1 MPQII
6 NTNVNSL
13 LAQRNLNKSQTSLE
27 VSLSRLS
34 SGLRINTAKD
44 DAAGLAIANRFT
56 TQIRGLDQ
64 AARNA
69 NDGISLAQTA
79 EGGLSSIA
87 TNLQRLRELAVQS
100 ANGSMTS
107 ADRKSLNAEAT
118 QLIAEIDRIGK
129 ETSFNGVKLLDG
141 ATRETKLHI
150 GANANQTISFNIQAA
165 TVDRMGVTDQA
176 SLSSVMVRSDAD
188 FETALGSSDLVI
200 NGVAIGATQSS
211 YDSTSSTGKNISAIS
226 KAYAVNLKSADSGVT
241 AQVNETRAEGLS
253 MTSSGS
259 ATAGGIVVNGVSIAV
274 TVVKADA
281 AATREAVVSALNAKS
296 GQTGVTAVDTGSAGT
311 GIELTSADGR
321 NISVSIVSAN
331 SEFTAQAVGIATDI
345 TYGTYSLSSD
355 KSISVST
362 GTGGDIRHAGL
373 RAGEYQSAVSYVS
386 SGTLNSSSFSAGDF
400 TINGVQIG
408 PSIATS
414 DAASTTGKASGAIAK
429 AAAINALSD
438 KTGITATVDDNVVKG
453 TSMNSVADTGTI
465 SINGVTTQNFAT
477 TTDEGYTRSV
487 VVNAI
492 NAIAGQTGVKA
503 IDTGNDSTGIQ
514 LVAEDGRN
522 INVALNN
529 GLTAAVTGV
538 TSGLSQGGYT
548 LSSEKAITVGYGSG
562 SATGSSEEV
571 GGLTLG
577 VFGIAKSGTSIKNV
591 DLTSAE
597 SANEAITAVDNAL
610 SAVDSNRSQ
619 LGAIQNRLTSTI
631 SNLQSTSDSLTA
643 ARSRIQDA
651 DFAQETAA
659 LTRSQILQQA
669 GVSILAQANSLPQL
683 ALSLLG

>member
-27 VSLSRLS
+27 VSLARLS
-34 SGLRINTAKD
+34 SGLRINSAKD

-79 EGGLSSIA
+79 EGGLSNIA

-100 ANGSMTS
+100 ANGSMTA
-107 ADRKSLNAEAT
+107 ADRSSLNAEAG

-141 ATRETKLHI
+141 ATRSTALHI
-150 GANANQTISFNIQAA
+150 GANANQTIEFNIQAA
-165 TVDRMGVTDQA
+165 TVDRMGVTDKA
-176 SLSSVMVRSDAD
+176 SLSSVMVRSNDD

-200 NGVAIGATQSS
+200 NGVSIGATQSS
-211 YDSTSSTGKNISAIS
+211 YDSTSSTGKNISAIA
-226 KAYAVNLKSADSGVT
+226 KAYAVNLKSADSGVK

-253 MTSSGS
+253 MTSSAS
-259 ATAGGIVVNGVSIAV
+259 ATAGGIVINGVSIAV
-274 TVVKADA
+274 TVVKSDA
-281 AATREAVVSALNAKS
+281 AATREAVITALNAKS

-311 GIELTSADGR
+311 GIELVSVDGR
-321 NISVSIVSAN
+321 NISVSVVSAN
-331 SEFTAQAVGIATDI
+331 TEFTAQAVGIATDI

-355 KSISVST
+355 KEIAVKT

-373 RAGEYQSAVSYVS
+373 REGTYQSAVSYLS
-386 SGTLNSSSFSAGDF
+386 SGTLIASAFSAGDF
-400 TINGVQIG
+400 TINGVQVG
-408 PSIATS
+408 PSIATT
-414 DAASTTGKASGAIAK
+414 DTASTTGKAGGAIAK
-429 AAAINALSD
+429 AAAINSITS

-453 TSMNSVADTGTI
+453 TSMLSVADTGTI
-465 SINGVTTQNFAT
+465 TVNGVTTQNFAT

-492 NAIAGQTGVKA
+492 NAISGQTGVKA
-503 IDTGNDSTGIQ
+503 VDTGNDSTGIQ
-514 LVAEDGRN
+514 MVSEDGRN
-522 INVALNN
+522 INVVLNL

-538 TSGLSQGGYT
+538 TSGTSRGGYT
-548 LSSEKAITVGYGSG
+548 LSSEKAITIGYGTG
-562 SATGSSEEV
+562 SATGSAEEV

-591 DLTSAE
+591 DLTTAAG
-597 SANEAITAVDNAL
+597 ANAAITAVDNAL

-631 SNLQSTSDSLTA
+631 SNLQSTSDNLTS

-659 LTRSQILQQA
+659 LTRAQILQQA